1 MEGRK
6 LHDVCL
12 SHDDDNSSKA
22 MIMLLNLC
30 NAQSRDVLSYRH
42 HWDHL
47 LDSLLPKFLVVHLN
61 LVHAFL

>member
-1 MEGRK
+1 MESRK
-6 LHDVCL
+6 LHNVCL
-12 SHDDDNSSKA
+12 GHDDNSSKTGNVQECR
-22 MIMLLNLC
+22 INI
-30 NAQSRDVLSYRH
+30 QSRDAVSYRH